1 MVLSYFFV
9 ERFWSPWSSQ
19 PTSLG
24 AQVKDL
30 FTCCVVKMKQHTA
43 YVDPSGFILKL
54 KELDTHT
61 HTYIYIYTVH
71 KSHPPPLLDNVSMT
85 FNE

>member
-61 HTYIYIYTVH
+61 HLYIYIYTVH
-71 KSHPPPLLDNVSMT
+71 KSHRPPLLDNVSMT

>member
-61 HTYIYIYTVH
+61 LIYIYTVH
-71 KSHPPPLLDNVSMT
+71 KSHRPPSWIM
-85 FNE
+85 